1 MIPLNYSVMALILL
15 LAPMFYLL
23 LAFPAFLLVRLDI
36 PQVAYIFRSVLFGYF
51 LVLVAAGFA
60 AAGLNALDGRWIAA
74 LAIAFVA
81 TLDLIWRRWTM
92 RRVDGLLSEALSGVA
107 GAGAR
112 MRRIH
117 WAGMATNAAQLS
129 VVLAAIPLLAVPG

>member
-1 MIPLNYSVMALILL
+1 MLLNYSVMALILL

-36 PQVAYIFRSVLFGYF
+36 PQVAYIFRSAFFGYF
-51 LVLVAAGFA
+51 LVLVGAGFT
-60 AAGLNALDGRWIAA
+60 AAGLYAIDGRFIPA
-74 LAIAFVA
+74 LCLAFLAVF
-81 TLDLIWRRWTM
+81 DLIWRRWTM
-92 RRVDGLLSEALSGVA
+92 RRVDLLLAETQSGVA

-117 WAGMATNAAQLS
+117 WAGMTTNAVQLCG
-129 VVLAAIPLLAVPG
+129 VLATIPLLAAP